1 MKIEG
6 DVIEFVSASQYYELE
21 ASGQKSN
28 TVRLLSKSE
37 FGELAE
43 NRRSL
48 KKIRIVH
55 SEHPRVFIVER
66 KLTDISRIGE
76 LVGHYLVVFSWRHE
90 EQ

>member
-6 DVIEFVSASQYYELE
+6 DVIEFVSTSHYYELE
-21 ASGQKSN
+21 ASGQKQN

-37 FGELAE
+37 YGELAE
-43 NRRSL
+43 SRRSL

-55 SEHPRVFIVER
+55 RVFIDVSFER
-66 KLTDISRIGE
+66 RLTDISRIGE

-90 EQ
+90 ER